1 MKRIKMA
8 NVVTLTEENIH
19 ASALMRKLIDHSAGK
34 QYFTVNFLM
43 SNMPANSFGIIGV
56 ILSVLSLVPVIDV
69 PVRLLI
75 LVILCQI
82 MMGYDRPVLPGRF
95 LAKQFSTRYLN
106 GLERHVIPA
115 LDYIEKAVRP
125 RWLVFLN
132 WARRGTAVIVFFLTI
147 VSLLIPIPFSNVPP
161 AIASG
166 LIALAYL
173 ENDGLLLLI
182 AIVASIAMLTLTF
195 CIFYKLIG

>member
-1 MKRIKMA
+1 MA
-8 NVVTLTEENIH
+8 DAAISSEGNIH
-19 ASALMRKLIDHSAGK
+19 ASALIRKLIDHSLGE

-43 SNMPANSFGIIGV
+43 SNMSANSFGIIGV
-56 ILSVLSLVPVIDV
+56 ILSVLSLVPVIDI

-82 MMGYDRPVLPGRF
+82 MMGYERPVFPERF
-95 LAKQFSTRYLN
+95 LVKKFSTRYLAR
-106 GLERHVIPA
+106 LERHVIPA

-125 RWLVFLN
+125 RWPVFLN
-132 WARRGTAVIVFFLTI
+132 RARRGTAVIVFILTI
-147 VSLLIPIPFSNVPP
+147 LSLLIPIPLSNVPP
-161 AIASG
+161 AIASA

-173 ENDGLLLLI
+173 ENDGLLLLV
-182 AIVASIAMLTLTF
+182 AIVTSIAMLIFTF

>member
-1 MKRIKMA
+1 MA
-8 NVVTLTEENIH
+8 DAATLTEKNVHVSTLI
-19 ASALMRKLIDHSAGK
+19 RKLIDHSTGK
-34 QYFTVNFLM
+34 QHFSVDFLM

-69 PVRLLI
+69 PIRLLI

-82 MMGYDRPVLPGRF
+82 MMGYDRPVLPARF
-95 LAKQFSTRYLN
+95 LAKQFSTRYLK
-106 GLERHVIPA
+106 GLERHVLPT

-132 WARRGTAVIVFFLTI
+132 RARRGTAIIVFILTI
-147 VSLLIPIPFSNVPP
+147 VSLLLPIPFSNVPP